1 MPQINFV
8 FATEITTTNIHHAP
22 TTSGPIV
29 LPSWAPDI
37 AAMSTTSVDGWQS
50 MYVSSTAPV
59 VPISPGADHTRRCF
73 RLKTGRDIKAGKT
86 LTVDYK
92 SVNELIRT

>member
-1 MPQINFV
+1 MPQISFV
-8 FATEITTTNIHHAP
+8 FPAEITTTNIHHAP

-37 AAMSTTSVDGWQS
+37 AAMSTTSVDGLQS
-50 MYVSSTAPV
+50 MYLSTTAPAI
-59 VPISPGADHTRRCF
+59 PLSPGSNHTRRCF
-73 RLKTGRDIKAGKT
+73 SLKTGRDIKAGKT
-86 LTVDYK
+86 LVVDYK